1 MSRSV
6 TRASPPGRNAIAHG
20 TDSPVTRSR
29 GVPSRGPEAGGE
41 AGDADDLPVDPP
53 DDPPDEHPASARA
66 HTMTSVLSLT
76 SVNFPSQFGTKFFGP
91 S

>member
-20 TDSPVTRSR
+20 TDSPVTRAR
-29 GVPSRGPEAGGE
+29 GVPSRTPDADAEAG
-41 AGDADDLPVDPP
+41 AADDLP

-76 SVNFPSQFGTKFFGP
+76 LVKFPSQSGTKFSGP